1 MGLIVG
7 LLLNTVLVVALIVWL
22 SKGDG
27 AKWINTLNGTALST
41 LVVLFVIMET
51 AGAVNGMFIWAV
63 SHGKEKSLGETLGY
77 LGIWFGFLGT
87 HVLAISATLVAK
99 RVTDG
104 TYVEKKG
111 AAAVALQDAK
121 TATAAAVGSNG
132 GGPAAPVTGERPA
145 MRPSQSTT
153 VIVEGDSK

>member
-7 LLLNTVLVVALIVWL
+7 LLLNTVLIAGMIVWL

-27 AKWINTLNGTALST
+27 AKWINTLNSNSLSAF
-41 LVVLFVIMET
+41 VVLLVIMET
-51 AGAVNGMFIWAV
+51 AGAVNGMFIWSV
-63 SHGKEKSLGETLGY
+63 LNGKVKDLGETLGY

-87 HVLAISATLVAK
+87 HVFAISATLIGK

-111 AAAVALQDAK
+111 AAKAAVESAK
-121 TATAAAVGSNG
+121 TATATATNG
-132 GGPAAPVTGERPA
+132 QTGAVTGEHAAP
-145 MRPSQSTT
+145 RPSQQVN
-153 VIVEGDSK
+153 VIVEGDPAP